1 MNAGTALVD
10 QAHRSLYEIEV
21 QSTDICMGLRIVLAD
36 DSSNMRQLLKGILEN
51 MGAEIMGEAVDGQQ
65 AIAMAAQYQPDIIC
79 LDVEIPTV
87 SGIDALAKIHA
98 SHPSIKAVM
107 VTSRADLG
115 TAMRAISLGAC
126 GYILKPYKPDQLE
139 TALRKVIRY
148 KRKQLLVAKT

>member
-51 MGAEIMGEAVDGQQ
+51 MGAEIIGEAVDGQQ
-65 AIAMAAQYQPDIIC
+65 AITMAAQHQPDIIC